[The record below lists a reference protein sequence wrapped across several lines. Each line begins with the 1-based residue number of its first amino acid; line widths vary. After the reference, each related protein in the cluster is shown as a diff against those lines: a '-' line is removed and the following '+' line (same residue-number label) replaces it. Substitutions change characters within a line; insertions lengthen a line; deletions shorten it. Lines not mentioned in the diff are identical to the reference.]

1 MGAITLFTWEK
12 DTIINK
18 KTKDTPGTHWHCDKK
33 RVGREINRI
42 AGERNIT
49 CNLWARSNHEINIC
63 KIETR
68 VGQALL
74 QMKGRMRQWNIP
86 SRLIFQ
92 NPSVLSL
99 ELVPFIF
106 VLTLFAFVISNVNHT
121 EIMVHGCTSYHWVM
135 DSCSFVRAS
144 CSYISAQH
152 LKTLR
157 LPKHSLVLTL
167 DVRESESN

>member
-1 MGAITLFTWEK
+1 MSHAT
-12 DTIINK
+12 
-18 KTKDTPGTHWHCDKK
+18 C
-33 RVGREINRI
+33 GRDQIMKLI
-42 AGERNIT
+42 YAKLRNV
-49 CNLWARSNHEINIC
+49 LVKLYC
-63 KIETR
+63 K
-68 VGQALL
+68 
-74 QMKGRMRQWNIP
+74 MKGRMRQSNIP

-92 NPSVLSL
+92 NPSLCQWNW
-99 ELVPFIF
+99 VPFIF
-106 VLTLFAFVISNVNHT
+106 VLTLFAFVISNVNT
-121 EIMVHGCTSYHWVM
+121 EIMFHGCTSHHWFM

>member
-1 MGAITLFTWEK
+1 MRE
-12 DTIINK
+12 
-18 KTKDTPGTHWHCDKK
+18 
-33 RVGREINRI
+33 REISH
-42 AGERNIT
+42 AT
-49 CNLWARSNHEINIC
+49 CGRDQIMKLIYAKLRHVLVKLYC
-63 KIETR
+63 K
-68 VGQALL
+68 
-74 QMKGRMRQWNIP
+74 MKGRMRQWNIP
-86 SRLIFQ
+86 TRLIFQ
-92 NPSVLSL
+92 NPGVLSL

-144 CSYISAQH
+144 CSYISARH